1 MMGFGNLQDVHGVQA
16 ADSRLKDVGRFCPL
30 DRSWHVPSGP
40 SPPAPSMDAE
50 ASRSGN
56 VYQALQ
62 AMILTRARETQGKK
76 TVKP

>member
-1 MMGFGNLQDVHGVQA
+1 
-16 ADSRLKDVGRFCPL
+16 
-30 DRSWHVPSGP
+30 
-40 SPPAPSMDAE
+40 MDAE

-62 AMILTRARETQGKK
+62 AMILTRARESQGKK